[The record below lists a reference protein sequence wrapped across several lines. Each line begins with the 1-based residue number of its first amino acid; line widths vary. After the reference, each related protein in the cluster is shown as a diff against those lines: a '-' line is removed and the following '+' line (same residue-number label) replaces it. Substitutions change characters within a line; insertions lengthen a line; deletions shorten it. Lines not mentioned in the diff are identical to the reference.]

1 MPKRLRLKPYIDQRD
16 SWPDKGQVILAQYDD
31 ETVVVYQ
38 AYKDE
43 IAKRAAERQT
53 LAVPAFSMERMSWI
67 KPNFLW
73 MMHHSEWATAAD
85 QKCVL
90 AIWVQRAAF
99 DSILAQAVPSRFD
112 AGVYA
117 NKSEWERATEE
128 SEVRVQWDPNYTP
141 TDQKMNLR
149 AIQIGLRGGTLK
161 RFASEWIVQIED
173 ITPFVREQAGY
184 LPDEDL
190 LFTPVEKI
198 YPVKDREVAK
208 RLGLDK
214 SAAS

>member
-1 MPKRLRLKPYIDQRD
+1 M
-16 SWPDKGQVILAQYDD
+16 ILAQYDD
-31 ETVVVYQ
+31 EAVVVYQ
-38 AYKDE
+38 AYKGE

-53 LAVPAFSMERMSWI
+53 LAVPSFSMERMSWI

-73 MMHHSEWATAAD
+73 MMHRSEWATAAD
-85 QKCVL
+85 QKYVL

-117 NKSEWERATEE
+117 NKSEWERATED
-128 SEVRVQWDPNYTP
+128 SEVRIQWDPNYTP

-149 AIQIGLRGGTLK
+149 AIQIGLRGDTL
-161 RFASEWIVQIED
+161 RQFATDWIVQIED
-173 ITPFVREQAGY
+173 ITSFVREQAAY
-184 LPDEDL
+184 RSEEEM
-190 LFTPVEKI
+190 LFTPVEKL
-198 YPVKDREVAK
+198 YPVKDREAVK

-214 SAAS
+214 GARS